1 MMHQSETGLSSP
13 VSTLTCSRHGK
24 SFIALLNRRN
34 RSYDVTMVESVL
46 RLRSV
51 AWSLVIGL
59 IAGGT
64 VALFAGAGL
73 FWALVALALA
83 ALLIAQFIT
92 FQEPIRP
99 AEEKAADP
107 VAALPPMTRVLLDQ
121 LPIPVMLLDDDERVQ
136 FVNYS
141 MRDVL
146 GPGLDRKRASS
157 VLRNPDV
164 LAAIAQARRGIST
177 NVPFSLPVPI
187 ERHFQAHVARI
198 SVTPP
203 VTAVL
208 LHDLTVV
215 RRSEQMRADF
225 IANVSHELRTPLA
238 AVSGFI
244 ETLRGH
250 ARQDEVAREQ
260 FLDIMGVEAARM
272 RRLIEDLL
280 SLTRIE
286 MNEHV
291 RPEGRIGLEGVV
303 RQAAAALKPLAAQD
317 GITVTVES
325 RPGLPQVVGDHDEL
339 VQLFQNLI
347 HNAIKYGRDHGKV
360 EVSLSRQDGLV
371 TVAVRDDG
379 EGIAASAIPRLTE
392 RFYRVDVKRS
402 RERGG
407 TGLGLAIVKHIVNRH
422 QGRLSIES
430 KLGVGSTFTVILP
443 AAPPETPAKTTQAEP
458 VTEML

>member
-1 MMHQSETGLSSP
+1 
-13 VSTLTCSRHGK
+13 
-24 SFIALLNRRN
+24 
-34 RSYDVTMVESVL
+34 MVESFA
-46 RLRSV
+46 RLRAT
-51 AWSLVIGL
+51 AWPLVIGT
-59 IAGGT
+59 IAGGA
-64 VALFAGAGL
+64 VVLFGGPGL
-73 FWALVALALA
+73 FWGLVALGLA
-83 ALLIAQFIT
+83 AMLIVQFVT
-92 FQEPIRP
+92 FQEPILRP
-99 AEEKAADP
+99 AEQTTDDP
-107 VAALPPMTRVLLDQ
+107 LAALPPMTRVLLDQ
-121 LPIPVMLLDDDERVQ
+121 LPIPVMLLDDDERVL
-136 FVNYS
+136 FVNRS

-164 LAAIAQARRGIST
+164 LAAIAEARRGFAT

-187 ERHFQAHVARI
+187 ERHYQAYAARI
-198 SVTPP
+198 SLSPS
-203 VTAVL
+203 VTALL

-215 RRSEQMRADF
+215 KRSEQLRADF
-225 IANVSHELRTPLA
+225 IANASHELRTPLA
-238 AVSGFI
+238 AVTGFI

-250 ARQDEVAREQ
+250 AREDEAARDQ

-272 RRLIEDLL
+272 RRLIDDLL
-280 SLTRIE
+280 SLSRIE

-291 RPEGRIGLEGVV
+291 KPEGRISLESVV

-317 GITVTVES
+317 GITVTVEAEPS
-325 RPGLPQVVGDHDEL
+325 LPPVIGEQDEL

-347 HNAIKYGRDHGKV
+347 HNAIKYGREKGRV
-360 EVSLSRQDGLV
+360 QATVGQSDGQV
-371 TVAVRDDG
+371 FAAIRDDG

-407 TGLGLAIVKHIVNRH
+407 TGLGLAIVKHIISRH

-430 KLGVGSTFTVILP
+430 KLGEGSVFTVFLP
-443 AAPPETPAKTTQAEP
+443 AAPAEIPAKPAIPEP